1 MSYTRSW
8 RSRALR
14 SLVAVLVGAT
24 VATTT
29 APALAASRS
38 SSAPPLAHRVIPGP
52 PTWPLHPQPLHA
64 PKPDTRPAATAHK
77 GASGTDIA
85 LVASGALL
93 VAAAAG
99 AIAARSRFRTRRSR
113 VAA

>member
-29 APALAASRS
+29 APALAASHA
-38 SSAPPLAHRVIPGP
+38 SSAPPPAQRVIPGP

-64 PKPDTRPAATAHK
+64 PKPDTRSAATGHN
-77 GASGTDIA
+77 GPSGTDIA
-85 LVASGALL
+85 FVAAGALL
-93 VAAAAG
+93 VAAVAG
-99 AIAARSRFRTRRSR
+99 AVVARSRLRVRRSR